1 MEKKTQEQLALEL
14 TELRTKH
21 AKVREFII
29 PVDEDDETMTVTLF
43 LKPMDK
49 TARKIVEKTVKTNV
63 DKAVYEALKYLQ
75 LGGDDLGLIISNDYA
90 MEVANVGLAKYM
102 SVAEVI
108 IKKN

>member
-49 TARKIVEKTVKTNV
+49 TVMI
-63 DKAVYEALKYLQ
+63 
-75 LGGDDLGLIISNDYA
+75 
-90 MEVANVGLAKYM
+90 
-102 SVAEVI
+102 
-108 IKKN
+108 